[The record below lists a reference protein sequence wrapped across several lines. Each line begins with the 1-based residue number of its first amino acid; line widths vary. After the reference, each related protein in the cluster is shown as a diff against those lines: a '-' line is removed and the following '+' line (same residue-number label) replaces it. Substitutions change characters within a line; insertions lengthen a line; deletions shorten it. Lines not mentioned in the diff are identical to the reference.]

1 MVHIHPA
8 RANIRRIEKRL
19 GARTVQ
25 AFLSGLIK
33 IALASL
39 IAGTLL
45 SFFGLTPRAVL
56 DGLGM
61 TAQDLQDGLV
71 SGFAWAAPRMLMGAM
86 VIIPLWFVTYIL
98 LPPRG

>member
-1 MVHIHPA
+1 MQ
-8 RANIRRIEKRL
+8 
-19 GARTVQ
+19 G
-25 AFLSGLIK
+25 FLSGLIK
-33 IALASL
+33 MALASL

-56 DGLGM
+56 DGFGV

-71 SGFAWAAPRMLMGAM
+71 AAFAWSAPRMLMGAV
-86 VIIPLWFVTYIL
+86 VIIPLWFLTYML

>member
-1 MVHIHPA
+1 MS
-8 RANIRRIEKRL
+8 RIGIRL

-25 AFLSGLIK
+25 AFFSGLIK
-33 IALASL
+33 MALASL

-56 DGLGM
+56 DGLGL
-61 TAQDLQDGLV
+61 TAQDIQDGIV
-71 SGFAWAAPRMLMGAM
+71 SAFAWTAPRMLMGAM
-86 VIIPLWFVTYIL
+86 IIIPLWFVTYML

>member
-1 MVHIHPA
+1 M
-8 RANIRRIEKRL
+8 
-19 GARTVQ
+19 Q

-33 IALASL
+33 MALASL

-45 SFFGLTPRAVL
+45 SFVGLTPRAVL

-71 SGFAWAAPRMLMGAM
+71 AGFAWAAPRMLMGAM
-86 VIIPLWFVTYIL
+86 VIIPLWFVTYML